1 MDRNTN
7 EQTSERALTIE
18 ELDAVAGGTN
28 IITTVV
34 NAVVDGINALLG
46 RGTGVHLQ
54 SPALP
59 TKDDGLCPGQRHHA
73 RQPACPLQGRPSPLF
88 GNAF

>member
-7 EQTSERALTIE
+7 DQNQNQTNALTIE
-18 ELDAVAGGTN
+18 ELDAVVGGN

-46 RGTGVHLQ
+46 RETVCT
-54 SPALP
+54 SKSCV
-59 TKDDGLCPGQRHHA
+59 T
-73 RQPACPLQGRPSPLF
+73 F
-88 GNAF
+88 